1 MSDKKE
7 IKNLNN
13 LREVD
18 FKKNEVDFQKNKVLG
33 REEEFINRAEVH
45 SILSANFGGL
55 SNHWFKFVTT
65 WNHNAYQTFMD
76 MDKYLI
82 LIYLVQKSF
91 RHYADILIIH
101 SEEQFYTKEEFEIDK
116 INLIEISEDLKIAK
130 ETVRRKINEL
140 NRDKIIARK
149 GKKIVLNPLTFVHQR
164 PKYSIKAISTFL
176 SHCSKY
182 LATQDWFGN
191 SSEAKDIENFIRLN
205 FTLVWRFFFRFKI
218 PFLIRQRKFHG
229 DLETFIVAGTI
240 FANHVQRLRD
250 KLKDYPLTIRN
261 KNIDD
266 LGHSNYLKWTK
277 LIITSKEQ
285 ITGMNA
291 SSIAEITG
299 IPRATVIRKLRITER
314 KGLLHKDKR
323 QLYSIGRNYKSKL
336 KDLEKIFTEN
346 QIDLCKFV
354 STFFEL
360 YRNKN
365 LNKNI

>member
-1 MSDKKE
+1 MPDKKE

-18 FKKNEVDFQKNKVLG
+18 FQKKEQTRLQGD
-33 REEEFINRAEVH
+33 FINRVEVH
-45 SILSANFGGL
+45 SILSANFGRL
-55 SNHWFKFVTT
+55 SDHWFKFTT
-65 WNHNAYQTFMD
+65 VWNYNAYRTFMD

-149 GKKIVLNPLTFVHQR
+149 GKKIVLNPLTFIHQR
-164 PKYSIKAISTFL
+164 PKYSIKAISIFL

-191 SSEAKDIENFIRLN
+191 SIEAKNIENFTRLN

-250 KLKDYPLTIRN
+250 KLKSNPLIISN
-261 KNIDD
+261 KNTED
-266 LGHSNYLKWTK
+266 LGESNYLTWTK

-291 SSIAEITG
+291 SSLSDITG
-299 IPRATVIRKLRITER
+299 IPRATVIRKLKITEK

-336 KDLEKIFTEN
+336 KDLERIFTEN

-354 STFFEL
+354 TTFFEL